1 MKFIISES
9 KLESYVLSYLDSI
22 PELNNLTPVEEDMFD
37 WDEGVSVDVIFFESE
52 PDMPQMEYY
61 PIQSRP
67 EGWNEID
74 IESQP
79 LLKINADIKIKEI
92 FGDNIVEEFIKKWFE
107 TRYKLPVKTVIF

>member
-9 KLESYVLSYLDSI
+9 KLQSYVMSYLDSI
-22 PELNNLTPVEEDMFD
+22 PELENLTMVEEDFFD
-37 WDEGVSVDVIFFESE
+37 WDQVVSVDVIFFESE

-74 IESQP
+74 LESQP
-79 LLKINADIKIKEI
+79 LLKINADIKIKEM
-92 FGDNIVEEFIKKWFE
+92 FRNNWLIK
-107 TRYKLPVKTVIF
+107 II